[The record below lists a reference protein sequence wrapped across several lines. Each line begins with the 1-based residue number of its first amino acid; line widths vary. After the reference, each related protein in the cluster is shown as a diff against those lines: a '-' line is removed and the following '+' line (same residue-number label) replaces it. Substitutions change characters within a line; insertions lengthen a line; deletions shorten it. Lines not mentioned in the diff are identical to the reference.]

1 MLVRHVLYGLLAA
14 YLLGAAVWVLASGVV
29 RNDNSQIEILHVACD
44 PTRELW
50 RDLNAEFLKRYEI
63 NTGVKVTIRMSHG
76 GSSSQARA
84 VVDSLDADFVS
95 LAMFPDTDAI
105 RKAGRIDDG
114 WVKKLPN
121 NSLPYTSTMVM
132 VVRKGNPKQI
142 HEWADL
148 KRQDVEIITPNP
160 KTSGNGKWSFLA
172 LYGSVTQAGGTVQ
185 EAEDFL
191 CDVYRRVP
199 VLDTSARAA
208 TMTFAQKNIGDV
220 HITWENE
227 AHLEVAEAK
236 GVLEIIYPK
245 TSVLAEPHVAVVD
258 SVTKQKGTTAVMEAY
273 TKFLYTREAQEII
286 ARHNHR
292 PIDPEVIAAT
302 KDRYPTI
309 TFFTVRD
316 LAPSWDDINSR
327 FFNEGAMFDR
337 LFTNARRK

>member
-1 MLVRHVLYGLLAA
+1 MWIRRLPYALFAA

-29 RNDNSQIEILHVACD
+29 RNDVNQIEILHVACD

-50 RDLNAEFLKRYEI
+50 KDLNAEFLARYQA
-63 NTGVKVTIRMSHG
+63 NTGTTLTIRMSHG

-95 LAMFPDTDAI
+95 LAMYPDTDAI
-105 RKAGRIDDG
+105 RKAGRIDTD

-121 NSLPYTSTMVM
+121 KSLPYTSTMVM
-132 VVRKGNPKQI
+132 VVRKGNPKQV
-142 HEWADL
+142 HQWADL
-148 KRQDVEIITPNP
+148 KRTDIEIITPNP

-172 LYGSVTQAGGTVQ
+172 LYGSVTQSGGSIA
-185 EAEDFL
+185 EAEEFL
-191 CDVYRRVP
+191 LDVYRRVP

-236 GVLEIIYPK
+236 GSLEIIYPA

-258 SVTKQKGTTAVMEAY
+258 SVAKAKGTTAVMEAY

-286 ARHNHR
+286 ARHHHR
-292 PIDPEVIAAT
+292 PIDPVVIAAS
-302 KDRYPTI
+302 KDRYPVM

-316 LAPSWDDINSR
+316 LAPSWDDINDR
-327 FFNEGAMFDR
+327 FFNEGALFDQ
-337 LFTNARRK
+337 LFSKARVK

>member
-1 MLVRHVLYGLLAA
+1 MWIKRTLYGLLAL
-14 YLLGAAVWVLASGVV
+14 YLLGAAVWVIASGVV
-29 RNDNSQIEILHVACD
+29 RQDSSHIEILHVACD

-50 RDLNAEFLKRYEI
+50 RDLNTEFLSRYQA
-63 NTGVKVTIRMSHG
+63 NTGTTVTIRMSHG

-84 VVDSLDADFVS
+84 VVDGVEADFVS

-132 VVRKGNPKQI
+132 VVRKGNPKQV

-148 KRQDVEIITPNP
+148 KRQVIEIITPNP

-172 LYGSVTQAGGTVQ
+172 LYGSVTQAGGSVS
-185 EAEDFL
+185 EAEAFL
-191 CDVYRRVP
+191 LDVYRRVP

-236 GVLEIIYPK
+236 GTLEIIYPK

-258 SVTKQKGTTAVMEAY
+258 TVSKQKGTTAVMEAY

-286 ARHNHR
+286 ARHHHR
-292 PIDPEVIAAT
+292 PIDPDVIAAS
-302 KDRYPTI
+302 KDRYPAM

-316 LAPSWDDINSR
+316 LAPSWDEINTR
-327 FFNEGAMFDR
+327 FFNEGALFDQ
-337 LFTNARRK
+337 LFSRARK